1 MPEGGKTLKDRLQSV
16 KDLKELR
23 ESIVRQRDP
32 NKTCVTIC
40 GGTGC
45 RAWGSEEVRLALKE
59 EIRKQGLEGLADV
72 VRTGCH
78 GFCERGPVVV
88 ILPQEIFYQ
97 QVAIEDVPEI
107 VSETLLGG
115 RVLQRLLYVN
125 PVTGRPVVYDHE
137 VPFYQR
143 QMRRVFS
150 DNGRIDPAEIR
161 DYIAREGY
169 GALSKVLFSMT
180 PEQVIEEVERSGLR
194 GRGGAGFPTGRK
206 WRFTRSAPG
215 DVKYI
220 VCNADEGDPG
230 AFMDRS
236 VLEGNPHLVLEG
248 MLIAA
253 YAIGC
258 ESGYVYVRAE
268 YPLAVQHLKRAIEQA
283 EEMGLLGDNILG
295 SPFKFHLKIKEGA
308 GAFVCGEETALLASI
323 EGERGMPRSRP
334 PFPAIAGLWGKPT
347 NINNVETY
355 ANIRLI
361 ILEGAKAYASV
372 GTVGSKGT
380 KIFSLT
386 GKINNTGLVE
396 VPMGTTLREVIY
408 QIGGG
413 IPKGRLFKAAQMGGP
428 SGGCLPPRYLDLPI
442 DYESLTQV
450 GSMMG
455 SGGMIV
461 MDEKTCMVDVARF
474 FLNFTQD
481 ESCGKC
487 TPCRIGT
494 KRMLEILNRITNGE
508 GKEGDIEL
516 LQQMGQTIK
525 DSSLCGLG
533 QTAPNPVLSTLKHFR
548 EEYLAH
554 IRDKICPAGICEA
567 LVFAPCENTCPVH
580 CDAVGYTALIS
591 ARRYEEALSLIRLT
605 NPLAGICGRV
615 CNHPCEKMCKRGEI
629 DESIAI
635 GSLKRFAADWER
647 RQGKMTPPAFLE
659 RIKDDRVAIVGAGPA
674 GLNAA
679 YHLGRKGYQVNIFE
693 ALSVAGGMLAVG
705 IPDFRLP
712 PGILEYDIRFICQHN
727 VEIRTNQAL
736 GRDFTVDDL
745 LKQGYKAVFLALGAH
760 GNPKLNIPGED
771 AQGVL
776 GGVDFLRRVN
786 LGEEVKVGEKVAVIG
801 GGDVAIDAA
810 RMVIRLGAKEVYIV
824 YRRTQEEM
832 PANPE
837 EVEAAEDEKI
847 RILYLMAPTRILT
860 DNGRVKGMEC
870 IRMELGDYDESGRR
884 RPVPIKGSEFIL
896 NVDTIIPEVGYKP
909 ELTCFPKG
917 SGFTF
922 TKWGTLSA
930 DPITLATHIPGVF
943 AGGDVVTGPS
953 TIVQAMDQG
962 YQASVSID
970 RYLKGQ
976 DLVKDR
982 VFHALRRADVP
993 KAEEEAEKVE
1003 AIKPRTRMAYLGV
1016 GHRVRTFSEVNLGFA
1031 EEAAIREAR
1040 RCLRCDLEHE

>member
-1 MPEGGKTLKDRLQSV
+1 MKLKSD
-16 KDLKELR
+16 KDLMALR
-23 ESIVRQRDP
+23 EAIVKERDP

-45 RAWGSEEVRLALKE
+45 RAWGGEEVRLAFIE
-59 EIRKQGLEGLADV
+59 EIRKQGLEGKADV
-72 VRTGCH
+72 MRTGCH

-97 QVAIEDVPEI
+97 QVALEDIPEI
-107 VSETLLGG
+107 VSETLVGG
-115 RVLQRLLYVN
+115 RVIQRLLYVN
-125 PVTGRPVVYDHE
+125 PVTGRTVIYDHE

-150 DNGRIDPAEIR
+150 DNGRIDPTEIR
-161 DYIAREGY
+161 DYIGREGY
-169 GALSKVLFSMT
+169 RALGKVLSTMT
-180 PEQVIEEVERSGLR
+180 PEQVIEEVEKSGLR

-206 WRFTRSAPG
+206 WRLTRSSPG

-253 YAIGC
+253 YAIGAQY
-258 ESGYVYVRAE
+258 GYAYVRAE
-268 YPLAVQHLKRAIEQA
+268 YPLAVQHLQRAIEQA
-283 EEMGLLGDNILG
+283 GEMGLMGDNILG
-295 SPFKFHLKIKEGA
+295 SQFSFHLKIKEGA

-323 EGERGMPRSRP
+323 EGKRGMPRARP

-355 ANIRLI
+355 ANIRSI
-361 ILEGAKAYASV
+361 ILEGAASYASV
-372 GTVGSKGT
+372 GTAGSKGT

-428 SGGCLPPRYLDLPI
+428 SGGCLPPRYLDLQI

-461 MDEKTCMVDVARF
+461 MDEKTCMVDIARF
-474 FLNFTQD
+474 FLSFTQD

-487 TPCRIGT
+487 VPCRIGT
-494 KRMLEILNRITNGE
+494 KRMLEILTRITKGE
-508 GKEGDIEL
+508 GREGDIEI
-516 LQQMGQTIK
+516 LQEIGQIIK

-533 QTAPNPVLSTLKHFR
+533 QTCPNPVLSTITHFR
-548 EEYLAH
+548 QEYEAH
-554 IRDKICPAGICEA
+554 IRDKQCPAGVCEA

-591 ARRYEEALSLIRLT
+591 VKRYEEALNLIRLT

-615 CNHPCEKMCKRGEI
+615 CSHPCEKMCKRGEI
-629 DESIAI
+629 DDPIAI
-635 GSLKRFAADWER
+635 ASLKRFASDWER
-647 RQGKMTPPAFLE
+647 QQGKMSPPAFLE
-659 RIKDDRVAIVGAGPA
+659 RIKDDRIAVVGSGPA

-679 YHLGRKGYQVNIFE
+679 YQLGKRGYQVTIFE
-693 ALSVAGGMLAVG
+693 SLPAAGGMLAVG

-712 PGILEYDIRFICQHN
+712 PEILEWDINYIRQHN
-727 VEIRTNQAL
+727 VTIQTNQAL
-736 GRDFTVDDL
+736 GKDFTVEDL
-745 LKQGYKAVFLALGAH
+745 FHQGYKAIFLALGAH
-760 GNPKLNIPGED
+760 GNPRLNIPGED
-771 AQGVL
+771 AKGVL
-776 GGVDFLRRVN
+776 SGVDFLRRVN
-786 LGEEVKVGEKVAVIG
+786 LGEGVEVGEKVAVIG

-810 RMVIRLGAKEVYIV
+810 RMALRLGARRVSIV
-824 YRRTQEEM
+824 YRRTKEEM
-832 PANPE
+832 PANVE
-837 EVEAAEDEKI
+837 EVEEAEDEKI
-847 RILYLMAPTRILT
+847 RIQYLLAPTRILT
-860 DNGRVKGMEC
+860 ENGHVKGMEC
-870 IRMELGDYDESGRR
+870 VRMELGDYDESGRR
-884 RPVPIKGSEFIL
+884 RPVPVKGSEFVMD
-896 NVDTIIPEVGYKP
+896 VDTIIPEVGYKP
-909 ELTCFPKG
+909 ELACFKAEE
-917 SGFTF
+917 GFEI
-922 TKWGTLSA
+922 TKAGTLSA
-930 DPITLATHIPGVF
+930 DPITLATHLPGVF

-953 TIVQAMDQG
+953 TVVGAMADG
-962 YQASVSID
+962 YRAAVSID

-976 DLVKDR
+976 DLSQGR
-982 VFHALRRADVP
+982 VYRPLRRADVP
-993 KAEEEAEKVE
+993 KTETETGEVE
-1003 AIKPRTRMAYLGV
+1003 AIKPRARMPYVGV
-1016 GHRVRTFSEVNLGFA
+1016 GRRMRTFEEVNLGFS
-1031 EEAAIREAR
+1031 EETAIREAK
-1040 RCLRCDLEHE
+1040 RCLRCDLEH